1 MALPP
6 RQMSIGMNILGL
18 GGHGSAWRF
27 AEVPSSAL
35 LGVEYFQNIARISE
49 RGTLDAIF
57 LADGPALNGNVATN
71 PVGGLEPTVLLTAVA
86 LATKHIGVIATA
98 STTYNDPYNLARRLA
113 SVDHISGGRIAWNVV
128 TTAGDI
134 AAKNFGLNGAPVHED
149 RYGRAAEFIDIAL
162 KLWDSWEDEA
172 IINDWKKGVF
182 ADANKVHA
190 IDHVGQHFSVK
201 GPLNV
206 PRSPQGRPVLVQAGS
221 SEGGKSVGSR
231 YADAIFTTQT
241 TLPDGQ
247 AFYSEMKNRARTWGR
262 DPNSLKIMPGLSTV
276 IGSTEAEAHARC
288 DELDSYQG
296 ELGLAGQIAARI
308 GIAVSD
314 LDLDAPL
321 PWHRMQD
328 VREMARNPAARAL
341 GAGSHGFF
349 DAQINLAKRENLTV
363 RQLSKR
369 IRSGH
374 RLVVGAPE
382 QIADTLEEWFKSG
395 AADGFNI
402 MPDMFPSGA
411 EIFVDHVVPI
421 LRRRGIF
428 RTEYTG
434 TTLRHHLGLSRPKSQ
449 YEEEEACES
458 LLAV

>member
-1 MALPP
+1 MASTQ

-18 GGHGSAWRF
+18 GGHGSAWRL
-27 AEVPSSAL
+27 AESPSNAL
-35 LGVEYFQNIARISE
+35 LDVDYFINIAKISE

-57 LADGPALNGNVATN
+57 LADGPALGGDVAKS
-71 PVGGLEPTVLLTAVA
+71 PAGRLEPTILLTAVA
-86 LATKHIGVIATA
+86 LATTHIGVIATA

-113 SVDHISGGRIAWNVV
+113 SIDHISGGRAAWNVV

-134 AAKNFGLNGAPVHED
+134 AAKNFGLTGAPLHAD
-149 RYGRAAEFIDIAL
+149 RYGRAAEFLEIAI
-162 KLWDSWEDEA
+162 KLWDSWEDDA
-172 IINDWKKGVF
+172 IIGDAKNGLF
-182 ADANKVHA
+182 ADARKVHD
-190 IDHVGQHFSVK
+190 IDFAGDHFCVK

-247 AFYSEMKNRARTWGR
+247 AFYAEMKGRARNWGR
-262 DPNSLKIMPGLSTV
+262 NPDGLKIMPGLSTV
-276 IGSTEAEAHARC
+276 IGSTEAEAYARC
-288 DELDSYQG
+288 DQLDAFQG
-296 ELGLAGQIAARI
+296 ESGLIGQIAQRI
-308 GIAVSD
+308 GIAASE
-314 LDLDAPL
+314 LDLDAEL
-321 PWHRMQD
+321 PWHRIGD
-328 VREMARNPAARAL
+328 VSDVVKS
-341 GAGSHGFF
+341 SHGFF
-349 DAQINLAKRENLTV
+349 EAQINLAKREKLTV

-374 RLVVGAPE
+374 RLVVGTPE
-382 QIADTLEEWFKSG
+382 QIADTLEEWFLSG

-411 EIFVDHVVPI
+411 EIFVDYVVPE

-428 RTEYTG
+428 RHEYTG
-434 TTLRHHLGLSRPKSQ
+434 NTLRHHLGLERPRSQ
-449 YEEEEACES
+449 YEVPQHLIQAS
-458 LLAV
+458 A